1 MQVLQNAESTVMKHH
16 PCDTETLKRKQEV
29 GEIGEKIGTDVEPLR
44 LFQVPGGGGAHQKVG
59 EGGETSLSIDVE
71 AGVVW
76 GAAGVVDRHHASQ
89 NGGSHSGACAGNCL
103 KVMRD
108 F

>member
-1 MQVLQNAESTVMKHH
+1 MQVLQNAESTVVKQH
-16 PCDTETLKRKQEV
+16 PCDTETLKGKQEV
-29 GEIGEKIGTDVEPLR
+29 GEIREKIGADVEPLR

-76 GAAGVVDRHHASQ
+76 CAAGVVDRHHASQ

-103 KVMRD
+103 KVMR
-108 F
+108 